1 MPKLYDSRMSGNAWK
16 VRLAL
21 RHLGI
26 PFERVTVDLAKGEA
40 RTPDFLARNPNGKV
54 PVLELD
60 DGRSIFESGAILLYL
75 AEGTPLLPSD
85 RLDRARVYQWLLWE
99 QAEAVRNLAG
109 PRFWI
114 ALRGMR
120 QEKASEIAD
129 WHEAGYRALGI
140 MDDHL
145 IARDYFVGSGP
156 TAADLALFPYAS
168 LAPEGDYDLSRFPN
182 LLAWIE
188 RMRHLQGYEPLV
200 PA

>member
-1 MPKLYDSRMSGNAWK
+1 MLKLYDSRMSGNAWK

-21 RHLGI
+21 RHLDI
-26 PFERVTVDLAKGEA
+26 PFERVTLDLARGES

-60 DGRSIFESGAILLYL
+60 DGRSLFESGAILLWL
-75 AEGTPLLPSD
+75 AEGTPLLPAD
-85 RLDRARVYQWLLWE
+85 RLDRARVCQWLLWE

-120 QEKASEIAD
+120 REKAVEIAA
-129 WHEAGYRALGI
+129 WHEAGNRALGI

-145 IARDYFVGSGP
+145 VARDYFVGAGP
-156 TAADLALFPYAS
+156 TAADLALFPYAY
-168 LAPEGDYDLSRFPN
+168 LAPQGEFDLSRYPN
-182 LLAWIE
+182 VAAWLE
-188 RMRHLQGYEPLV
+188 RMRHLRGFEPLV
-200 PA
+200 PG